1 MAIQTAQGKENLAV
15 AYGNAGLFGA
25 LYTTAPG
32 ASAGT
37 EPSGGSPAYARK
49 ALTWTAGTVDG
60 VVTVTVT
67 FDVPAGA
74 TIIGAGIH
82 TAVTGGT
89 YLDGASFGASQAFA
103 AQGTYQVTFTFTQS

>member
-1 MAIQTAQGKENLAV
+1 MAIQTAQGKEHLAV
-15 AYGNAGLFGA
+15 AYGTNATFGA
-25 LYTTAPG
+25 LYTTAPS

-60 VVTVTVT
+60 VVTATAT

-74 TIIGAGIH
+74 TIVGAGVH
-82 TAVTGGT
+82 TAVTAGT
-89 YLDGASFGASQAFA
+89 YLDGGAVTSQAFA
-103 AQGTYQVTFTFTQS
+103 SQGTYQATFTFTQS